1 MNSIEYVCVMCGQ
14 KEKEGIFIQ
23 GGFICDNCEK
33 EIVQTEVQD
42 EKYRYFIQQ
51 LKQLWLKNA

>member
-1 MNSIEYVCVMCGQ
+1 MKSIEHICVMCGH

-23 GGFICDNCEK
+23 GGFICDDCE
-33 EIVQTEVQD
+33 EDIVHTEVED
-42 EKYRYFIQQ
+42 EKYHYFVQQ